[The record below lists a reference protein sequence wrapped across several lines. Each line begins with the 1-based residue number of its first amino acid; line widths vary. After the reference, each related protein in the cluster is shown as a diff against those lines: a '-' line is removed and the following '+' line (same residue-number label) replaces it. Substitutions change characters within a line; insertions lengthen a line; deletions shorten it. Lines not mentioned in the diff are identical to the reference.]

1 VRGAAGCPAH
11 GVHLDDHPAA
21 ALVTVPGRFEREGL
35 TARVVR
41 AVAGLAATVAAV
53 QDGGHGHSVFWSSLT
68 GILRSA
74 SRSRSAVA
82 GRPSVVR

>member
-1 VRGAAGCPAH
+1 VRGAPGGPAH
-11 GVHLDDHPAA
+11 RVHLDDHAAA
-21 ALVTVPGRFEREGL
+21 ALVAVPGWFHRQRP
-35 TARVVR
+35 AAVVVA
-41 AVAGLAATVAAV
+41 AVGDLAATVAAV
-53 QDGGHGHSVFWSSLT
+53 QERGHSVFWSSLT